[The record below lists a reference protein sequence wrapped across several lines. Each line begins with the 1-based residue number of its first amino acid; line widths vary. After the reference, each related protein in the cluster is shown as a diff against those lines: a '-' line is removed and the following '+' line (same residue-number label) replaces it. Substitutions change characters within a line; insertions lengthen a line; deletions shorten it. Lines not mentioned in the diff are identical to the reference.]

1 MVVKKYR
8 AWLFGFCV
16 WGLFLGPSLVWG
28 QAMGSPASN
37 ISSIH
42 LNTKGFSSSIQCGQ
56 CHKELYNDWKH
67 SLHADASGNAIF
79 KSAYMQVYFETGE
92 RARPAC
98 LTCHAPVA
106 YFNND
111 PKLTQA
117 ISREGVSC
125 DFCHSI
131 AEALSGTQEG
141 PQFRFEFGGVK
152 QGPLKNS
159 KSPAHQTRFN
169 DLYQQSLFCKGC
181 HEQKSQS
188 GVPMIATWSEWK
200 ESPYPDK
207 GITCQKCHMEQIPGK
222 TVVATAQK
230 NRSNRISNHDIAAG
244 HSLTKRRQALEIK
257 IAAIETHKNRIRV
270 KVDLTNTG
278 AGHKMPTG
286 LPVKKITL
294 EVKVEDV
301 NGSRRQIQQRVYQKT
316 VADAQG
322 KILTKVADLML
333 DKGTAILSD
342 NRIAPLE
349 TRRESFTFFVEK
361 PEEQTISAA
370 VYYGYTPEILQ
381 PTPIRIKLIE
391 VQRRVR

>member
-1 MVVKKYR
+1 
-8 AWLFGFCV
+8 
-16 WGLFLGPSLVWG
+16 
-28 QAMGSPASN
+28 
-37 ISSIH
+37 
-42 LNTKGFSSSIQCGQ
+42 
-56 CHKELYNDWKH
+56 
-67 SLHADASGNAIF
+67 
-79 KSAYMQVYFETGE
+79 
-92 RARPAC
+92 
-98 LTCHAPVA
+98 
-106 YFNND
+106 
-111 PKLTQA
+111 
-117 ISREGVSC
+117 
-125 DFCHSI
+125 
-131 AEALSGTQEG
+131 
-141 PQFRFEFGGVK
+141 
-152 QGPLKNS
+152 
-159 KSPAHQTRFN
+159 
-169 DLYQQSLFCKGC
+169 
-181 HEQKSQS
+181 
-188 GVPMIATWSEWK
+188 
-200 ESPYPDK
+200 
-207 GITCQKCHMEQIPGK
+207 MEQIPGK

-257 IAAIETHKNRIRV
+257 IVAVETHKNRIRV

>member
-1 MVVKKYR
+1 METFRVWLVGLCIGGVFLTPVV
-8 AWLFGFCV
+8 AGA
-16 WGLFLGPSLVWG
+16 
-28 QAMGSPASN
+28 QEAGSFPDLSG
-37 ISSIH
+37 IH
-42 LNTKGFSSSIQCGQ
+42 LNTKGFSSSQKCGQ

-79 KSAYMQVYFETGE
+79 KAAYMQVYFEQGE

-98 LTCHAPVA
+98 LGCHAPVA

-111 PKLTQA
+111 PKLTQP

-131 AEALSGTQEG
+131 AEALPGTSEG

-159 KSPAHQTRFN
+159 KSPAHQTHFN
-169 DLYQQSLFCKGC
+169 ALYQQSLFCKGC
-181 HEQKSQS
+181 HEQKSRS
-188 GVPMIATWSEWK
+188 GVSMISTWSEWK
-200 ESPYPDK
+200 DSSYPDK

-222 TVVATAQK
+222 TVTSSVQK
-230 NRSNRISNHDIAAG
+230 DTRHQISNHDIAAG

-257 IAAIETHKNRIRV
+257 IIGIETHKNRIRV
-270 KVDLTNTG
+270 QVDLTNTG

-286 LPVKKITL
+286 LPVKKIIL
-294 EVKVEDV
+294 EVKVEDTT
-301 NGSRRQIQQRVYQKT
+301 GGHRQSQQRVYQKV

-322 KILTKVADLML
+322 KAVTQVVDLML
-333 DKGTAILSD
+333 GKATRVVSD

-349 TRRESFTFFVEK
+349 TRRESFTFFVGKTED
-361 PEEQTISAA
+361 QTVSAA
-370 VYYGYTPEILQ
+370 AYYSYTPEILQ
-381 PTPIRIKLIE
+381 PAPIHIKLNE